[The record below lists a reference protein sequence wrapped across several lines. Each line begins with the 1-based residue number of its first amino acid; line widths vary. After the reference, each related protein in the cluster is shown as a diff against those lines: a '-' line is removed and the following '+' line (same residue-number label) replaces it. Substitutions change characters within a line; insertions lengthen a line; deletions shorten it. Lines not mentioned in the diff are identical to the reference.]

1 MKPFRYIWPSLLGVS
16 LALVTAS
23 CVHQFPEEDESG
35 EVVLTVVQDTDWLPD
50 FVMTLTRAGGG
61 DVNIRYDFRVYPK
74 GNTTDLIKEFTIV
87 KDDLTRQNYTTTLEL
102 RPGDYDLWCWSDY
115 CDAKTGEALYYDDTT
130 FSAITY
136 SKPYEGD
143 TDLRDAFRGMTSFT
157 VEADGYYEIQPIEAT
172 ITLSRPLAR
181 YKFVATDF
189 ADFVD
194 KESTRGKLINDPS
207 GAPQRLTNLSDYTV
221 KVTYPLYMPAVFNNF
236 QNNPIDS
243 WTGVTFNA
251 QMQQISA
258 DEAQIA
264 MDYTMV
270 NGLESGVQVAIE
282 IYDPDG
288 VLIARTSTITVPTKR
303 DRTTIIYGK
312 FLTTLRTDGVGI
324 DPDFE
329 GEFNIEIK

>member
-1 MKPFRYIWPSLLGVS
+1 MKPLRYIWSSLLGVS
-16 LALVTAS
+16 LALGMVS

-35 EVVLTVVQDTDWLPD
+35 EVVLTVLQDTEWLPD
-50 FVMTLTRAGGG
+50 SIMTLTRGEEQAI
-61 DVNIRYDFRVYPK
+61 NIRYDFRVYPK
-74 GNTTDLIKEFTIV
+74 GNTNDLIKEFTIV
-87 KDDLTRQNYTTTLEL
+87 KDDLARQDFTTTLEL
-102 RPGDYDLWCWSDY
+102 RPGEYDLWCWSDY
-115 CDAKTGEALYYDDTT
+115 CDANTGAPLYYDDSS

-157 VEADGYYEIQPIEAT
+157 VDADGYYEIQPVEAT
-172 ITLSRPLAR
+172 ITLTRPLAR

-189 ADFVD
+189 AEFVD
-194 KESTRGKLINDPS
+194 KETTRGKLVSDPS
-207 GAPQRLTNLSDYTV
+207 GGPQRLVNLSDYTV
-221 KVTYPLYMPAVFNNF
+221 KVIYPLYMPAVFNNF
-236 QNNPIDS
+236 QNNPVDS

-251 QMQQISA
+251 RMQQISA
-258 DEAQIA
+258 DEAQVA

-270 NGLESGVQVAIE
+270 NGMESGVQVALE

-288 VLIARTSTITVPTKR
+288 VLIARTATITVPTKR

-312 FLTTLRTDGVGI
+312 LLTTLRTDGVGI

-329 GEFNIEIK
+329 GEFNIEIR